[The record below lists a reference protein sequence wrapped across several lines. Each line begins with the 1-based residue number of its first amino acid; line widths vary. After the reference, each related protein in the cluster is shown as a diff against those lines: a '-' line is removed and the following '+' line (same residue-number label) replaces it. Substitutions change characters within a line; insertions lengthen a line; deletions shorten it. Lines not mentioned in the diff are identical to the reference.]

1 MLYIT
6 LRPYGQRKGVYSSS
20 QIRGGDHVNIRAEA
34 SEPARYWGSRA
45 DACLQP
51 CKRSPDYDPLT
62 SRTTES
68 AGSRT
73 DFSTLMVF
81 VTT

>member
-34 SEPARYWGSRA
+34 SEPARYLRQLGLRMS
-45 DACLQP
+45 
-51 CKRSPDYDPLT
+51 
-62 SRTTES
+62 S
-68 AGSRT
+68 A
-73 DFSTLMVF
+73 L
-81 VTT
+81 